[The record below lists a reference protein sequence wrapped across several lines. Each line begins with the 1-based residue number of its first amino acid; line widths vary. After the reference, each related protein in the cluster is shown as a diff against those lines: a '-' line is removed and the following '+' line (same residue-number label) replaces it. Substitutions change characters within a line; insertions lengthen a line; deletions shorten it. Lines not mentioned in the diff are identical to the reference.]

1 LGSSFSKLIIF
12 SSSSI
17 SIIFLSV
24 STPAE
29 LEVKKLEEQQ
39 RQNER
44 EMQELQ
50 GYQKEIEVYTGQ
62 NGEGI

>member
-1 LGSSFSKLIIF
+1 MQNRLEQ
-12 SSSSI
+12 
-17 SIIFLSV
+17 
-24 STPAE
+24 AE

-50 GYQKEIEVYTGQ
+50 GYSLSFPSNNSHTEKASCAISS
-62 NGEGI
+62 

>member
-1 LGSSFSKLIIF
+1 MQNRLEQ
-12 SSSSI
+12 
-17 SIIFLSV
+17 
-24 STPAE
+24 AE

-62 NGEGI
+62 KREGI